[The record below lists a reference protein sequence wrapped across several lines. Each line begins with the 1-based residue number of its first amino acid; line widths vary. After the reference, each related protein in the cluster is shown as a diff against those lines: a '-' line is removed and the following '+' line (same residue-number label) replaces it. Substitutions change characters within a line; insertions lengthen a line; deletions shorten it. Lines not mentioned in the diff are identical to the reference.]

1 MIELGKIFFIPTL
14 LINKVFMHFFVLN
27 ISKNGPHK
35 GFNVHGSIM
44 SEVQNAILVSDI
56 PKFLYMI
63 ALAVDKATKGNPIAN
78 QVLGIQNNGD
88 FGVVG

>member
-1 MIELGKIFFIPTL
+1 
-14 LINKVFMHFFVLN
+14 
-27 ISKNGPHK
+27 
-35 GFNVHGSIM
+35 M

-63 ALAVDKATKGNPIAN
+63 ALAVDKATNGSPIAN

-88 FGVVG
+88 LVVVG

>member
-1 MIELGKIFFIPTL
+1 M
-14 LINKVFMHFFVLN
+14 
-27 ISKNGPHK
+27 
-35 GFNVHGSIM
+35 M